1 MNAANSKNKKPK
13 RFQKAS
19 SVLGFALSRHRNLV
33 IGAAMVLL
41 LIVSSVLLWRKYGPG
56 ISTHPRYYLDETKV
70 EITSR
75 PDWIRTDVKS
85 EVIRN
90 EGLHEL
96 SLLDRGLVS
105 KVADAFAL
113 HPWVADVRRVR
124 KHASRVI
131 VELEYR
137 QPIAMVK
144 VAQGL
149 IPIDKEG
156 VLLPTDDFSIS
167 EIQNCLRVVIPN
179 VSPYADAGIAWDD
192 QRVLDAAKIA
202 DAWGDDWKPLGLYK
216 IVAHEHP
223 EDPLNRRK
231 TFFELQT
238 KLGSRI
244 VWGHAPGREHD
255 GEATANEKIAVLLEY
270 GRKNLAES
278 EQSLFEIDVRTG
290 QVKPLV
296 PHTAGRTDF

>member
-1 MNAANSKNKKPK
+1 MNAGKKKKNKPK
-13 RFQKAS
+13 LVLLAS
-19 SVLGFALSRHRNLV
+19 SLYGFAARRHRNLV

-41 LIVSSVLLWRKYGPG
+41 LIISSALLWRKYGPE
-56 ISTHPRYYLDETKV
+56 ISQNPRYYLDESKV

-75 PDWIRTDVKS
+75 PAWIRTDVKS

-90 EGLHEL
+90 EGLNEL
-96 SLLDRGLVS
+96 SLLDKRLVS

-113 HPWVADVRRVR
+113 HPWVANVERVR
-124 KHASRVI
+124 KHASRVV

-137 QPIAMVK
+137 RPIAMVE
-144 VAQGL
+144 VANGL
-149 IPIDKEG
+149 IPVDKRG
-156 VLLPTDDFSIS
+156 VLLPTDDFSRS

-179 VSPYADAGIAWDD
+179 VGPYADVGIAWDD

-202 DAWGDDWKPLGLYK
+202 DAWGNNWKELHLYK

-223 EDPLNRRK
+223 QDPLNRQT

-244 VWGHAPGREHD
+244 VWGHAPGKEHD
-255 GEATANEKIAVLLEY
+255 GEATAVAKIRALLEY
-270 GRKNLAES
+270 AEENLAES
-278 EQSLFEIDVRTG
+278 GQNLFQLDVQTG
-290 QVKPLV
+290 QVKPLT
-296 PHTAGRTDF
+296 PHTAAK